1 MAPDDSGP
9 RAPLTAAIPAAAPAP
24 GYIGADGA
32 EVNWTRIFLGFGGM
46 VVGQFMAMLDIQ
58 IVASSL
64 VQIQA
69 GISATNDEI
78 SWVQTIYLLAEVVI
92 MPLTA
97 YLTKMWGTRMFYVA
111 ASLCFV
117 ATSVATGLST
127 SVGMMIVTRALQG
140 LAAGAMIPPIFATA
154 MTVFPPE
161 RRVTANVVVGSIVTL
176 APTIGPTLGGHLTEM
191 LSWRWLFFINVPV
204 GALVVFLVGRYG
216 GFDKGDPRL
225 AKGIDWWGLALM
237 AIFLLSLQYVLEEG
251 SKDGWFDDDVILWL
265 TVAAAIAGVAFVWRQ
280 LAYRQPIVSLR
291 PFADRNFTLG
301 ILMTFVSGMS
311 LFGGTFLLPLF
322 LGQIRGYSA
331 AQVGTTMLVSGLSMF
346 LCAPT
351 IGRFVRQAD
360 ARLCLAVGFGLC
372 AWSIGLGG
380 RITDQWGFGEFLTL
394 QIVRGVGSMIALIAA
409 QQMSITT
416 LPVTLMKDASG
427 LINLVRNVA
436 GAIGLAG
443 LTTILTDQQAVH
455 YADIASAA
463 SVANPQSQGMLDGLT
478 QMMGASGLA
487 DPEGAARK
495 ALGFLMHKQAAVLAF
510 GDAFTFLSL
519 ACWLAVGLTVFVS
532 KAARGIP
539 APQLEGAH

>member
-1 MAPDDSGP
+1 
-9 RAPLTAAIPAAAPAP
+9 
-24 GYIGADGA
+24 
-32 EVNWTRIFLGFGGM
+32 
-46 VVGQFMAMLDIQ
+46 
-58 IVASSL
+58 
-64 VQIQA
+64 
-69 GISATNDEI
+69 
-78 SWVQTIYLLAEVVI
+78 
-92 MPLTA
+92 
-97 YLTKMWGTRMFYVA
+97 
-111 ASLCFV
+111 
-117 ATSVATGLST
+117 
-127 SVGMMIVTRALQG
+127 MIVTRALQG

-360 ARLCLAVGFGLC
+360 PRLCLAVGFGLC

-463 SVANPQSQGMLDGLT
+463 SVANPQSQDMLDGLT

>member
-9 RAPLTAAIPAAAPAP
+9 RAPLTAAIPAAAPAAD
-24 GYIGADGA
+24 YIGADGA

-117 ATSVATGLST
+117 ATSVATGLSS

-216 GFDKGDPRL
+216 GFDKGDPKL

-251 SKDGWFDDDVILWL
+251 SKDGWFDDDAILWL
-265 TVAAAIAGVAFVWRQ
+265 TVTSAIAGVAFVWRQ

-360 ARLCLAVGFGLC
+360 PRLCLAVGFGLC

-409 QQMSITT
+409 QQMTITT

-463 SVANPQSQGMLDGLT
+463 SVANPQSQDMLDGLT

>member
-9 RAPLTAAIPAAAPAP
+9 RAPLTAAIPAAAPAAD
-24 GYIGADGA
+24 YIGADGA

-117 ATSVATGLST
+117 ATSVATGLSS

-331 AQVGTTMLVSGLSMF
+331 AQVGTTMLVSGVCWF
-346 LCAPT
+346 RCA
-351 IGRFVRQAD
+351 A
-360 ARLCLAVGFGLC
+360 
-372 AWSIGLGG
+372 SIGLGG

-532 KAARGIP
+532 KAARGIA